1 MSLLPLSQR
10 TVCKA
15 DPINDTVVLGER
27 KTFGVRR
34 DMLTVTAD
42 DGRGG
47 GAGHQAGAGFEHRI
61 DLLAHHQAAFAIR
74 LAVAGGKL
82 CQPKMDDFTG
92 LERQHRA
99 GEPWEA
105 RTGRF
110 EKIVRAHGP
119 ARCLRIKGTPNSVA
133 L

>member
-61 DLLAHHQAAFAIR
+61 GYGWLTR
-74 LAVAGGKL
+74 R
-82 CQPKMDDFTG
+82 P
-92 LERQHRA
+92 R
-99 GEPWEA
+99 EA
-105 RTGRF
+105 RG
-110 EKIVRAHGP
+110 
-119 ARCLRIKGTPNSVA
+119 A
-133 L
+133 LGGG